1 MPAQPAPAVMLSVSA
16 PDVFYVPFP
25 VGCLKSCRDRGSQ
38 QKILVAD
45 TVVGLVVTEMEGVS
59 LHTVFPAL
67 CVLSLRQ
74 EQGKRDTSV

>member
-45 TVVGLVVTEMEGVS
+45 TVVGLVVTEM
-59 LHTVFPAL
+59 
-67 CVLSLRQ
+67 
-74 EQGKRDTSV
+74 